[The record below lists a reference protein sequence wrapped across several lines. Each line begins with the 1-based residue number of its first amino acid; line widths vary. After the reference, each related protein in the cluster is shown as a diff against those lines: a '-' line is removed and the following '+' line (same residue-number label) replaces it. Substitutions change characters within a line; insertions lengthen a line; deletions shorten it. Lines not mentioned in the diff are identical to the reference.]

1 MLRFSANIDKG
12 FRVLHK
18 IHHDSRWLQAC
29 LTHKKYPKMRA
40 NQNLELL
47 YFPANQSMPVQPA
60 GNFLTEDSFEF
71 VRLPAMQHALFN
83 KESEFQHIIEDRIAD
98 LEDSRRHVVREISDF
113 PDPMK
118 VRELT
123 RAAYLKFSHEYNVF
137 QSRESFA
144 IQE

>member
-1 MLRFSANIDKG
+1 
-12 FRVLHK
+12 
-18 IHHDSRWLQAC
+18 
-29 LTHKKYPKMRA
+29 
-40 NQNLELL
+40 
-47 YFPANQSMPVQPA
+47 MPVQPA

-83 KESEFQHIIEDRIAD
+83 KESEFQRTIEDRIAR

-123 RAAYLKFSHEYNVF
+123 HAAYLKFSHEYNVF